1 MVPQTQC
8 CKSKKICIQNTPPG
22 AFEKPNKEIN
32 MTLEEQL
39 RRESVEEYK
48 GYFFQ
53 ALNDKFIVAYES
65 WQKEVAYI
73 IDTNYK
79 VVRFDNIELAKE
91 AIDEEL
97 DFLNSLTG
105 YL

>member
-1 MVPQTQC
+1 
-8 CKSKKICIQNTPPG
+8 
-22 AFEKPNKEIN
+22 

-48 GYFFQ
+48 GYFIQ
-53 ALNDKFIVAYES
+53 ALNDKFIVASVYDVQLDHES
-65 WQKEVAYI
+65 WQEEVAYI
-73 IDTNYK
+73 IDTNDK
-79 VVRFDNIELAKE
+79 AVRFDNIELAKE